1 MEGGLFG
8 AWAGLARLAALP
20 GVGAVGFFGCALWR
34 SSCWRSCRTCS
45 GVRALMLLRSWLKS
59 VCVIAPLRIMIS
71 SSFFYLDYHDQ
82 GRLPIPSGIF
92 SEKREA
98 GQVRYWQYGQAENS
112 PDLAIS
118 DLTRFLLPA
127 CLRVF
132 HLALEHV
139 FLAQRHGDCRRAE
152 F

>member
-1 MEGGLFG
+1 MEGGLFE

-82 GRLPIPSGIF
+82 GRLPIPS
-92 SEKREA
+92 RWEA
-98 GQVRYWQYGQAENS
+98 GQVRYWQYGQAKNS
-112 PDLAIS
+112 PDLAKS
-118 DLTRFLLPA
+118 DPSRFPLRTRPA
-127 CLRVF
+127 SPDPSRFPL
-132 HLALEHV
+132 
-139 FLAQRHGDCRRAE
+139 
-152 F
+152 